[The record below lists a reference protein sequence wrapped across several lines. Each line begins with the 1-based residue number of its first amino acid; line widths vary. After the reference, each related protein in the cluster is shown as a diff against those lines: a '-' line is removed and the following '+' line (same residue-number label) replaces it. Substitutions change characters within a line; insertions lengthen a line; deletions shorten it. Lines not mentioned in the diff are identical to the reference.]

1 MQLSNC
7 GHDKSQQ
14 RHIVKYENISEKRSL
29 IDTYFNLV
37 PIYIKTLYNPITQT
51 IIERDQI
58 QSVIFYRIFLRL
70 ALDTQ
75 LSNEVPIL
83 PAENILYFSEL
94 L

>member
-1 MQLSNC
+1 
-7 GHDKSQQ
+7 
-14 RHIVKYENISEKRSL
+14 L

-37 PIYIKTLYNPITQT
+37 PIYIRTIYNPITQT
-51 IIERDQI
+51 IIERNQI

-75 LSNEVPIL
+75 LGSEVPVL
-83 PAENILYFSEL
+83 PAENILYFLEL